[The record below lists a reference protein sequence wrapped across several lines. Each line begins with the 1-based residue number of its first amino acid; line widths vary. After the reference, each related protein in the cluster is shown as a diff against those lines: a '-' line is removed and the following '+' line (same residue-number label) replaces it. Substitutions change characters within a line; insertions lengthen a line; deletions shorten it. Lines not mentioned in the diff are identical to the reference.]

1 MGDGLVRCDQQLGL
15 AETSWYHQ
23 KQTAERKR
31 RIFRGVEEETMTPEQ
46 GLGMLFVGVVALS
59 IGGGIAFVILKRV
72 YKQIHK
78 SKRRFDDL
86 E

>member
-1 MGDGLVRCDQQLGL
+1 
-15 AETSWYHQ
+15 
-23 KQTAERKR
+23 
-31 RIFRGVEEETMTPEQ
+31 MTPEQ

-59 IGGGIAFVILKRV
+59 IGGAVAFMILRKV
-72 YKQIHK
+72 YKDIHR